1 MSNSRLH
8 TQSTNAHSYLL
19 VGTLFG
25 CMFPLMATI
34 IDLYMQELTFSLSH
48 IFFVQTQQPLHWII
62 NIAPFI
68 MGFIARL
75 AGRRQDQVEYL
86 NNLLEQEVHLQ
97 TQEITI
103 TNNELEEKNRLLTAY
118 NHISQAMM
126 TSLHLEKVLDSL
138 IVEVIQAGIFRSL
151 MVALVDHTTNTVE
164 VVQSVNIN
172 DIDENGHI
180 KYKSNVIGLTYS
192 LDDDNITAEVART
205 GEMQI
210 IEEWDDRFDSSVD
223 TPHARQGKASYFIP
237 VMHNDRA
244 IAVLATGSTLAE
256 KEDTLQRIDKLDPLL
271 DQVAIAL
278 ENARLYKDLLQA
290 MQAAQAANHA
300 KSEFLANISHEIRTP
315 MNGIIGMTDL
325 VLDTPLDED
334 QNEHLSLVRES
345 AHALL
350 TLINDILDFSKVE
363 AGKLELAPIPFSL
376 REHLSKIIKFMA
388 IRANQKQLSFSH
400 TTDDNIPDQVFGD
413 PDRLRQILINLIG
426 NAIKFT
432 ETGSVQLTVTL
443 ENEEANILCFLI
455 SDTGIGIP
463 EDKRSDIFQA
473 FTQVDGSTTRK
484 YGGTGLGLAITQEL
498 TTLMNGT
505 VQVESELGKGSSF
518 YVSIPLPPAVGID
531 IQAPTPALPTDL
543 PPLHILVAEDNPVN
557 QKLAMRLLTQRGH
570 TVSIANNGQE
580 ALTLFS
586 NNPFNLI
593 LMDVQM
599 PIMDGFETTREIRK
613 IETHT
618 NQHIPII
625 ALTAHA
631 MIGDEERCLQ
641 ADMDAYVSKPIQ
653 IDKLLQAIQTHMSPS
668 LKKSSL
674 HENTN
679 R

>member
-1 MSNSRLH
+1 
-8 TQSTNAHSYLL
+8 
-19 VGTLFG
+19 
-25 CMFPLMATI
+25 MATI

-205 GEMQI
+205 GEMKI
-210 IEEWDDRFDSSVD
+210 IEEWDNRFDNSVD

-315 MNGIIGMTDL
+315 MNGISGMTDL
-325 VLDTPLDED
+325 MLDTSLDED
-334 QNEHLSLVRES
+334 QNEHLCLVRDS
-345 AHALL
+345 ANALL
-350 TLINDILDFSKVE
+350 RLINNILDFSKAE

-376 REHLSKIIKFMA
+376 REHLSKLIKLMA
-388 IRANQKQLSFSH
+388 IRASQKQLSFLH

-443 ENEEANILCFLI
+443 ENDETNTLCFLI

-463 EDKRSDIFQA
+463 EDKHSDIFQA
-473 FTQVDGSTTRK
+473 FTQVDGSTTRN

-505 VQVESELGKGSSF
+505 VRVESELGKGSSF
-518 YVSIPLPPAVGID
+518 YVYLPLPQPIGID
-531 IQAPTPALPTDL
+531 IQTPTSAPALSNDL

-580 ALTLFS
+580 ALTLFA
-586 NNPFNLI
+586 NTQFNLI

-599 PIMDGFETTREIRK
+599 PIMDGFEATRAIRK
-613 IETHT
+613 TETHT

-641 ADMDAYVSKPIQ
+641 AGMDAYVSKPIQ

-674 HENTN
+674 PENTN